1 MLLLLLQQ
9 NVVIATIFTNNT
21 VPAISVSPIISATVI
36 SITTTIATA
45 IEQENGMKNVT
56 DSKYTVSDIGLDCA
70 QGWEKYRSKC
80 FRVYTIER
88 SWPQALLFCSRYGSQ
103 LARIE
108 SFGENTFLYRLI
120 NRQQKI
126 LSINRN
132 EFWIGVVAQQ
142 TEDEDS
148 YFLWS
153 DGTIISRYVGFWND
167 GQPNYRA
174 GTCAKVSITTTDGLR
189 WGLEMCNTLL
199 PFICVLPAC
208 MKGKPINNMTKKK
221 KKKST

>member
-1 MLLLLLQQ
+1 
-9 NVVIATIFTNNT
+9 
-21 VPAISVSPIISATVI
+21 
-36 SITTTIATA
+36 
-45 IEQENGMKNVT
+45 MKNVT

-108 SFGENTFLYRLI
+108 SFGENNFLHRLI

-126 LSINRN
+126 FSTNRN

-142 TEDEDS
+142 TEDEDA

-153 DGTIISRYVGFWND
+153 DGTVISRYVGFWND
-167 GQPNYRA
+167 GQPDYRA
-174 GTCAKVSITTTDGLR
+174 GTCAKVLLTTLFDLKLFR
-189 WGLEMCNTLL
+189 NNVIE
-199 PFICVLPAC
+199 ICCKMANQKYTC
-208 MKGKPINNMTKKK
+208 M
-221 KKKST
+221 